1 MSQSRHRAD
10 VDT

>member
-1 MSQSRHRAD
+1 MSQSRHRAY